1 MPTSFVGNKREIPN
15 NLPPLV
21 FRDKVWELEQNAD
34 LNNLD
39 WYLPQM
45 EYLSPEE
52 LRRLR
57 AKGLI
62 WREETGDFPTEINW
76 FWEVRMARRRGDIPP
91 TREIARSEIDED
103 GTLKCGYC
111 EAKWSANYDGSP
123 HPNRCKLCDRRMLVI
138 IDKREVKNGSE
149 NI

>member
-1 MPTSFVGNKREIPN
+1 MPTTFVGNKREIPP

-21 FRDKVWELEQNAD
+21 FRDKVWDLEANAD
-34 LNNLD
+34 LDQLD

-62 WREETGDFPTEINW
+62 WREETGAFPTEINW

-91 TREIARSEIDED
+91 TREIARSEIDKD

-123 HPNRCKLCDRRMLVI
+123 HPNRCKLCDRRMLAI
-138 IDKREVKNGSE
+138 IDKREVNNGSE